1 MDNLLEKALRIAG
14 KAHKGQVDKAG
25 DPYIFHP
32 IRVSNRCLT
41 NEERIVAL
49 LHDVIED
56 ADITFEHLLA
66 EGFPRNIVDA
76 IVSVTRNKDESY
88 DEFIKRARL
97 NPIGR
102 IVKIHD
108 LEDNMDITRL
118 KNITEN
124 DISRLNKYIRAYK
137 YLKE

>member
-108 LEDNMDITRL
+108 LEDNMDL
-118 KNITEN
+118 
-124 DISRLNKYIRAYK
+124 Y
-137 YLKE
+137 

>member
-1 MDNLLEKALRIAG
+1 M
-14 KAHKGQVDKAG
+14 
-25 DPYIFHP
+25 
-32 IRVSNRCLT
+32 
-41 NEERIVAL
+41 

-108 LEDNMDITRL
+108 LEDNIDITRL